1 MVWWFVAEK
10 HDDEHCGYRVH
21 RSKRLLCVFLF
32 CWCCYLHL
40 FPSSSEKTLPA
51 PNHTKD
57 FQNKV
62 TPQLDREDN
71 LSCDD
76 DEKIQCE
83 ACSVSIPHN
92 KILLLLQDLR
102 HALKLCQARLKFKE
116 QRAVLTGWLF
126 FFFFFLHS
134 HQTSTTPSSSGNM
147 RKKQNLKAFGIKVI
161 IT

>member
-1 MVWWFVAEK
+1 MAWWFVAEK

-62 TPQLDREDN
+62 TPQLDWEDN

-83 ACSVSIPHN
+83 ACSVSIPQNRFYFSCRTSDMHWSSAS
-92 KILLLLQDLR
+92 LFEVQGTASGADWM
-102 HALKLCQARLKFKE
+102 
-116 QRAVLTGWLF
+116 TF
-126 FFFFFLHS
+126 FFFFSLHS